1 MTDNEGDTM
10 PDDAP
15 SEGTLALAKALEA
28 VLKPGAAPEAPAAPV
43 APPAAPEIPSAAVPP
58 AAVAAATPAPGQ
70 LPEGLMSAA
79 EVE

>member
-43 APPAAPEIPSAAVPP
+43 AAPAAP
-58 AAVAAATPAPGQ
+58 
-70 LPEGLMSAA
+70 
-79 EVE
+79 